1 MQRSVMSATEF
12 VRDSTLGLTQGVRNF
27 GAFALALTEHRLGF
41 QSAPHVHER
50 AGVNFVIDGAYAER
64 LGRHR
69 LVALRG
75 SWLAK
80 PAWQEHANDFRE
92 SGARCLLV
100 EIAPGHEQSV
110 REIMDLFDQ
119 PRHRETVVDIREL
132 HVLAAAL
139 HSNNFSET
147 CDLEER
153 TFALLLHVAR
163 KVRLR
168 AEHQPNAWLRRIREM
183 IHETRTNALSLTA
196 LSSARA
202 AAPGTCV
209 TRVST
214 SVRLLDRHVSAPA
227 SRRARE
233 CVVAGLAPF
242 HQRGRTDGR
251 FLRSPAPRSRF
262 SSRHGGYPECISA
275 SSRGAISRSS
285 APDAAGMMHRSVA
298 SRLSRSVL
306 VRARTASCSA
316 KGPRSSWQSD
326 ENPSHRSPAILD
338 KPSRRPGRSRS
349 RRASSARLQER
360 WEVP

>member
-1 MQRSVMSATEF
+1 MTFAWGHIPKPVKRSVMSANEF
-12 VRDSTLGLTQGVRNF
+12 VPESTLGLTRGVRNF
-27 GAFALALTEHRLGF
+27 GPFAVALTEHRLGF

-100 EIAPGHEQSV
+100 EIAPGHEHSV

-196 LSSARA
+196 LSSAVQRHPA
-202 AAPGTCV
+202 
-209 TRVST
+209 
-214 SVRLLDRHVSAPA
+214 HVSRAFQLRYGCSIGTYLRRLRVERA
-227 SRRARE
+227 SA
-233 CVVAGLAPF
+233 L
-242 HQRGRTDGR
+242 
-251 FLRSPAPRSRF
+251 LR
-262 SSRHGGYPECISA
+262 
-275 SSRGAISRSS
+275 
-285 APDAAGMMHRSVA
+285 D
-298 SRLSRSVL
+298 SRLSISEVAQMVGFYDHPHLARDFRRVTGVTPSAYRL
-306 VRARTASCSA
+306 LRAAPSH
-316 KGPRSSWQSD
+316 GPR
-326 ENPSHRSPAILD
+326 
-338 KPSRRPGRSRS
+338 RRTP
-349 RRASSARLQER
+349 
-360 WEVP
+360 P